1 MNSTDQNINEILRQK
16 FQNFEPEP
24 PVHVWENIEKSLDAR
39 KGLFFG
45 SMKYYAAAILL
56 LILIPIAYF
65 GFYSNSNNAISSI
78 SNQPKANNEQLIVVN
93 EKTNAETTNERFEEE
108 TNNSENT
115 FIASTEKTE
124 KIKDKTAAED
134 LGLVK
139 LNEGFK
145 LQSESLMLDKKNE
158 VASVTST
165 QRQFLLFNSELRV
178 EPMNSISIAS
188 IYSFSFGE
196 PYSNNA
202 LKISSKDKKI
212 KSGHW
217 ENTFFISPEFSL
229 TNLDSVSILNS
240 YSIGVEPSRYFNENW
255 FVRFGLNI
263 SVTGDK
269 GFAKVDY
276 ISNEFMGTYDD
287 VYDVTFDTINGIITP
302 NYHTKTVEIWDSIR
316 HISVSEVT
324 NRYLFAQIPAL
335 LGYKNKLGKLN
346 WYVFG
351 GPAIG
356 FQIVN
361 WIDEP
366 SVSSEDIEIINLDNK
381 LPLRSSVNYQIW
393 VGAGIE
399 YKLGSNSSIII
410 EPLFK
415 HYFKSLYSE
424 TAYKVNTS
432 GFALRIG
439 YNYKIK
445 Y

>member
-1 MNSTDQNINEILRQK
+1 MNEILRQK

-24 PVHVWENIEKSLDAR
+24 PMHIWENIEKSLDAK
-39 KGLFFG
+39 KGFFIG
-45 SMKYYAAAILL
+45 SVKYYAAAILIL
-56 LILIPIAYF
+56 ALIPIAYF
-65 GFYSNSNNAISSI
+65 GFYSNSGNTNLSDYNQQEVSNN
-78 SNQPKANNEQLIVVN
+78 QLVVEKEKAEDKITKILV
-93 EKTNAETTNERFEEE
+93 EEE
-108 TNNSENT
+108 TVNDGKETINNIEPIDKEIKSPAADESKNNAEAFLIKESETN
-115 FIASTEKTE
+115 KV
-124 KIKDKTAAED
+124 ED
-134 LGLVK
+134 LELMK
-139 LNEGFK
+139 LEEGFK
-145 LQSESLMLDKKNE
+145 VQSNNFKVESL
-158 VASVTST
+158 
-165 QRQFLLFNSELRV
+165 NSLSIT
-178 EPMNSISIAS
+178 NIYSIS
-188 IYSFSFGE
+188 YGD
-196 PYSNNA
+196 PYSKSSDIFKGFSMDTKTNN
-202 LKISSKDKKI
+202 
-212 KSGHW
+212 GHW
-217 ENTFFISPEFSL
+217 ENTIFISPEFSL

-269 GFAKVDY
+269 GFAKIDY

-287 VYDVTFDTINGIITP
+287 VYDVTFDTIDGIITP

-324 NRYLFAQIPAL
+324 NRYLFAQVPAL

-356 FQIVN
+356 FQIAK

-366 SVSSEDIEIINLDNK
+366 IVDGENIEIIDLNNT
-381 LPLRSSVNYQIW
+381 LPLRSTINYQIW

-399 YKLGSNSSIII
+399 YKLGGNSSIVI

-424 TAYKVNTS
+424 TGYKVNTS

-439 YNYKIK
+439 YNYKIG